1 MKSLREHRLK
11 VGWTQAQVAEQLG
24 VQPSAVTMW
33 ETGERKP
40 NIIVLKR
47 LADLFG
53 CTTDELLK
61 DIDVKNEKEDT

>member
-1 MKSLREHRLK
+1 MKALREYRLK

-24 VQPSAVTMW
+24 VRPSAVTMW

-40 NIIVLKR
+40 NIIMLKR
-47 LADLFG
+47 LADLFD

-61 DIDVKNEKEDT
+61 DIETK